1 MSAPILLLQRTL
13 SQRPQVVS
21 IDRLT
26 TRTAT
31 HDDLD
36 RWLKLRATA
45 VAELHPKPGA
55 WAIAD
60 AQRELFPSAERQT
73 ARTWLAMAAE
83 TTENDKPNDEILSGS
98 VTLLIGRAGC
108 TVTARV
114 HWLLVH
120 PNFRRR
126 GIARLLMANLEQ
138 AAWDAGIRQLSL
150 ETHCN
155 WASAVAFYRSMGYS
169 P

>member
-1 MSAPILLLQRTL
+1 
-13 SQRPQVVS
+13 
-21 IDRLT
+21 
-26 TRTAT
+26 
-31 HDDLD
+31 
-36 RWLKLRATA
+36 
-45 VAELHPKPGA
+45 
-55 WAIAD
+55 
-60 AQRELFPSAERQT
+60 
-73 ARTWLAMAAE
+73 MAAE